1 MRRSSHRGPRAT
13 CYRLKRQDPEYFGS
27 LREQVLERDG
37 HAHRVCGD
45 PDPGVYHREPGKTVL
60 HRTIALCA
68 GRQAKVHRTMV
79 VLTEFPPLLLVLWPE
94 QHPEGR
100 LQTYLDFKVRN
111 PPSQSVPLNSE
122 PAQKN

>member
-45 PDPGVYHREPGKTVL
+45 PDPGVYHREPDKTVL

-94 QHPEGR
+94 QRPEGR
-100 LQTYLDFKVRN
+100 LQTNLDSKVRN